1 MSTGKKDTKGRR
13 NSSLLRQILLMA
25 IVVLWA
31 VGYLVPAFSRANLQ
45 GDEWSQTQR
54 LVAERRNLIAQRRLI
69 IDRYREIATQ
79 DNLPDSPVDETGLMR
94 ALANQASSQNVQIVR
109 INPVPE
115 RVMQGLKEIGAE
127 IQITGEAGQIVRFVH
142 ELENGADPLVVKQL
156 NIRVPAGQARDIE
169 ARLVAVKYLQ

>member
-1 MSTGKKDTKGRR
+1 MSTDKKDPKGRR
-13 NSSLLRQILLMA
+13 NFSLLRQILLMA
-25 IVVLWA
+25 IVVVWA
-31 VGYLVPAFSRANLQ
+31 VGYLGPTLSRANLQ

-94 ALANQASSQNVQIVR
+94 ALANQASSQKVQIVR

-115 RVMQGLKEIGAE
+115 RVMQGLREIGAE
-127 IQITGEAGQIVRFVH
+127 VQISGEADRIVRFVH
-142 ELENGADPLVVKQL
+142 ELENGSDPLVVKQL
-156 NIRVPAGQARDIE
+156 NIRVPAGQTRDIE